1 VTGGQS
7 SSTIV
12 SREQTLIGA
21 GDPSGDLLAS
31 VLISASRQHMPPRVW
46 WGYGGGHLASAG
58 VRLVDSLERFGT
70 SGLVEALGRLPRN
83 ASLLASVL
91 EIVRRHPPSLGVLV
105 DYPDFHLVLG
115 PALRRAGVPVLYL
128 LPPQVWAWRPGRL
141 HLMASFVDHVAACFP
156 FEVEI
161 YRSAGIRASFVGHPL
176 CLLDPYRT
184 PARYGRPAGDPVV
197 AFLPGSRPHEVARV
211 LPAMADAARTLKAR
225 MPSLTCLLAPGPT
238 IDASLVRRCLGK
250 ETERVFSPVSHPP
263 AGASTTTA
271 AEALRLSSAAV
282 VHAGTA
288 TLEAA
293 LAGVPSL
300 VVARLSRPSWEIA
313 RRMVRVERVSLPS
326 VVLGRE
332 VFPELLQDEVRGDAI
347 ARVVERLLLED
358 HVRAEVLAAGQEL
371 HAMLLRSDAGELF
384 AGVARDVARV

>member
-1 VTGGQS
+1 VTLGQS
-7 SSTIV
+7 SSSTT

-31 VLISASRQHMPPRVW
+31 VLLSVSRPHMTPRTW
-46 WGYGGGHLASAG
+46 WGYGGSHLASEG
-58 VRLVDSLERFGT
+58 VRLVDRLERFGT

-83 ASLLASVL
+83 ASLLASVIEL
-91 EIVRRHPPSLGVLV
+91 VRGHPPSLGVLV

-141 HLMASFVDHVAACFP
+141 QLMASFVDHVAACFP
-156 FEVEI
+156 FEVDL
-161 YRSAGIRASFVGHPL
+161 YAAAGIRASFVGHPL
-176 CLLDPYRT
+176 CLLEPYSR
-184 PARYGRPAGDPVV
+184 PARAGRPARDPVV

-211 LPAMADAARTLKAR
+211 LPAMADAARRLRAR
-225 MPSLTCLLAPGPT
+225 VPSLTCLLAPGPT
-238 IDASLVRRCLGK
+238 IDASVVRRCLGDGAGH
-250 ETERVFSPVSHPP
+250 VFRMVDHPP
-263 AGASTTTA
+263 AGAPTTTA
-271 AEALRLSSAAV
+271 ARALRSASAAV

-313 RRMVRVERVSLPS
+313 RRMVRVDHVSLPS

-347 ARVVERLLLED
+347 ARVVERLLHED
-358 HVRAEVLAAGQEL
+358 RPRAEVLASGQEL
-371 HAMLLRSDAGELF
+371 HAMLQRSDAGELF
-384 AGVARDVARV
+384 AGVACDVARV